1 MLSFCTCCCLD
12 CLLLNGLP
20 QHSRT
25 FLQICV
31 LYIIVY
37 KYMYIIHNMSIPQI
51 GIHIHWKSLTYIIIF
66 MIIYII
72 YIYILFILASV
83 QNVGPNWLWI
93 SLDIV
98 CVSYGHHHFDTL
110 KPIISTYIYI
120 YIHNYVCSIIMHWHH
135 RLPKSSMAKPCTNI
149 LR

>member
-37 KYMYIIHNMSIPQI
+37 KYMYIIHNMSLPQI

-72 YIYILFILASV
+72 YIYIIYTCFRAECWSQLTLDL
-83 QNVGPNWLWI
+83 VGHRL
-93 SLDIV
+93 
-98 CVSYGHHHFDTL
+98 CVVWSPPFWYVETHHFN
-110 KPIISTYIYI
+110 I

>member
-72 YIYILFILASV
+72 YIYYLYLLPCRMLVPTDFGSRWTSFVCRMVTTILIRWNPSFQHIYTYIIMYV
-83 QNVGPNWLWI
+83 V
-93 SLDIV
+93 SLCTDTIV
-98 CVSYGHHHFDTL
+98 CPRVQWPNHVQ
-110 KPIISTYIYI
+110 IS
-120 YIHNYVCSIIMHWHH
+120 
-135 RLPKSSMAKPCTNI
+135 
-149 LR
+149 